1 MANGDDGLFGPAS
14 VTWRI
19 MGEPVMWVAGFRAL
33 YMQALH
39 PRTMRGTW
47 QNSALIDPKQ
57 AWARFMR
64 TSEYVQVRTFGSTAA
79 VERAGRRVRK
89 IHASLTGV
97 DADGTVFRLDEP
109 EQLLW
114 VHCGEISSYADIAA
128 RSGMPLCRH
137 DLDRFVD
144 EQRAA
149 AAVVGLDPADVPASL
164 AELDAY
170 YESVRPG
177 LYACEEARKALRMSF
192 NPAVPRALLPLK
204 AVAPPLNTLAFATLP
219 RWARRMYGVVDT
231 PLTDVWATVTLRALH
246 QATRPLPAQVRYPP
260 PVRRARQAVREYE
273 RRQRRLGPWP
283 VARPGMLS

>member
-1 MANGDDGLFGPAS
+1 
-14 VTWRI
+14 
-19 MGEPVMWVAGFRAL
+19 MWVAGFRAL

-47 QNSALIDPKQ
+47 QNSALLDPKE
-57 AWARFMR
+57 AWGRFMR
-64 TSEYVQVRTFGSTAA
+64 TSEFVRVRTFGSTAE

-89 IHASLTGV
+89 VHSALTAV
-97 DADGTVFRLDEP
+97 DSDGTVYRLDEP

-114 VHCGEISSYADIAA
+114 VHCGEVSSYAEIAA

-144 EQRAA
+144 EQRAS
-149 AAVVGLDPADVPASL
+149 AAVVGLDPADVPASV

-170 YESVRPG
+170 FEMMRPRV
-177 LYACEEARKALRMSF
+177 YACAEAKKALRMSF
-192 NPAVPRALLPLK
+192 NPAVPRALMPLK

-219 RWARRMYGVVDT
+219 RWARRMYGVRDT
-231 PLTDVWATVTLRALH
+231 PLTDLWATTTLCALH

-260 PVRRARQAVREYE
+260 QVRRARERVREYDRE
-273 RRQRRLGPWP
+273 QRRLAPWP
-283 VARPGMLS
+283 VARPGMLA

>member
-1 MANGDDGLFGPAS
+1 
-14 VTWRI
+14 
-19 MGEPVMWVAGFRAL
+19 MWVAGFRAL
-33 YMQALH
+33 YLQALH

-57 AWARFMR
+57 AWGRFLR
-64 TSEYVQVRTFGSTAA
+64 TGEYVRVRTFGSKNA

-97 DADGTVFRLDEP
+97 DPDGTMFRLDEP

-114 VHCGEISSYADIAA
+114 VHCGEISSYAEIAE

-144 EQRAA
+144 EQRSAA
-149 AAVVGLDPADVPASL
+149 ALVGLDPADVPASM
-164 AELDAY
+164 AELAAY
-170 YESVRPG
+170 YESMRPK
-177 LYACEEARKALRMSF
+177 LYACEEARKVLRMSF

-219 RWARRMYGVVDT
+219 RWARRMYGVPDT
-231 PLTDVWATVTLRALH
+231 PLTDLWATATLRALH
-246 QATRPLPAQVRYPP
+246 QATRPLPDQVRYPP
-260 PVRRARQAVREYE
+260 QVRRARQRVREYE
-273 RRQRRLGPWP
+273 REQRRLAAWP
-283 VARPGMLS
+283 VTRPGMLT

>member
-1 MANGDDGLFGPAS
+1 MVNADDGLFGPS
-14 VTWRI
+14 SMTWRV

-47 QNSALIDPKQ
+47 QNSALIDPRE
-57 AWARFMR
+57 AWGRFMR
-64 TSEYVQVRTFGSTAA
+64 TSEFVRVRTFGSTDA
-79 VERAGRRVRK
+79 VERAGRRIRK

-114 VHCGEISSYADIAA
+114 VHCGEVSSYADIAG

-170 YESVRPG
+170 YESMRPK
-177 LYACEEARKALRMSF
+177 LYACDEARKALRMSF

-219 RWARRMYGVVDT
+219 RWARRMYGVRDT
-231 PLTDVWATVTLRALH
+231 PLTDLWATATLRGLH
-246 QATRPLPAQVRYPP
+246 TATRPLPAQVRYPP
-260 PVRRARQAVREYE
+260 QVRRARERVRELE
-273 RRQRRLGPWP
+273 RERQRLAPWP